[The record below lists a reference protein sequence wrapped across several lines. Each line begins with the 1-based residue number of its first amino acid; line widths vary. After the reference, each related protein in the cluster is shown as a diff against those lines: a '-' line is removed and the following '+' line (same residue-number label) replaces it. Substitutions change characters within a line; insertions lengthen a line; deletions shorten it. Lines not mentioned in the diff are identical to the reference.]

1 MPTPRALWVEEE
13 AASYKLQP
21 EKKRDDRRNKGEAA
35 TVIEKKTSQSSKKST
50 VLVVERPSKEN
61 EVEAGPT
68 LERLDAVEEGCVV
81 RDRLG
86 DDVEHGGG
94 LDLHLLGSPP
104 PPGAK
109 AHPLLPQAVL
119 HDERLEATCLLDGCT
134 KKQLASMQSNIVA
147 STALT
152 RQRGHTGLLL

>member
-1 MPTPRALWVEEE
+1 M
-13 AASYKLQP
+13 
-21 EKKRDDRRNKGEAA
+21 
-35 TVIEKKTSQSSKKST
+35 IEKKTSQSSKKST

-109 AHPLLPQAVL
+109 AHPLLPRRSSTTNDL
-119 HDERLEATCLLDGCT
+119 KLL
-134 KKQLASMQSNIVA
+134 AY
-147 STALT
+147 LT
-152 RQRGHTGLLL
+152 DLIAMPSYPVQW